1 MWVVIGDALIALNR
15 HSRNTINYNLILY
28 RVLSEPEPKA
38 VNKISSS
45 PSRLFDGS
53 MIINFISFD
62 SRWDLHFTSRGLH
75 KCCFAIF
82 NDFLLASWAPICNI
96 RREFMRHTL
105 TWNGVKIHSVSQL
118 ISISRETMASADDFR
133 PINHISLDFAR
144 TRCDRDRSR
153 KCLLDFFFCYKIK
166 NVSPGSTLERAH
178 IGE

>member
-62 SRWDLHFTSRGLH
+62 SRWDLHFTSRGLY
-75 KCCFAIF
+75 KCCFSIF

-96 RREFMRHTL
+96 RIYEAYFDVKWRQDSLRFSTYIDL
-105 TWNGVKIHSVSQL
+105 TRDNGQRRWFPSDQSYFSRLCSHKMWSVTQ
-118 ISISRETMASADDFR
+118 MPAG
-133 PINHISLDFAR
+133 
-144 TRCDRDRSR
+144 
-153 KCLLDFFFCYKIK
+153 FFFCYKIK
-166 NVSPGSTLERAH
+166 NVSPGSTLERAY